1 MATDIEAQID
11 DALLRHMSTFTL
23 PATVTGGIAYPNINH
38 DPEGNPY
45 IRVSIFKNQ
54 NQDIDISF
62 DIDPIRRGIF
72 QASVYWNVGF
82 GLITPKE
89 VAGLIKDHFA
99 LGTRITE
106 ATFTIRID
114 QTPNVGS
121 DIQEEN
127 WVQIPVSI
135 PYVIYP

>member
-1 MATDIEAQID
+1 MATHKDAQID
-11 DALLRHMSTFTL
+11 DALFRHMSTMVL
-23 PATVTGGIAYPNINH
+23 PAEVTGGISYPNINFDADSKPH
-38 DPEGNPY
+38 
-45 IRVSIFKNQ
+45 IRTSHFT
-54 NQDIDISF
+54 NQDQNIDISF
-62 DIDPIRRGIF
+62 ETDTIRRGIF
-72 QASVYWNVGF
+72 QASVFWNVGT
-82 GLITPKE
+82 GLIKPKE

-114 QTPNVGS
+114 EPPSIGS
-121 DIQEEN
+121 DIQETN